1 MSKYRQTKIAKR
13 VYSELKTM
21 QRCYLVEYES
31 LEYRK
36 SLELQNRIRELK
48 ENDRDFDNFLLV
60 LQHNPIFTIGK
71 KGTRDDIIA
80 PTDLLQKEGIDVL
93 EVKRGGEVTYHG
105 PGQLVVYFHL
115 NLTRAGIS
123 VDKFVWKMEET
134 LIELLKLYGIEGWR
148 MVGYP
153 GVWVNYQKRKWKIAA
168 IGARASK
175 MITSHGLALNVN
187 TNMDHFKLIIPCGI
201 TEYEPIS
208 MKQIL
213 GKTIDI
219 KRVYER
225 FERIYEKVFKM
236 SLERISSKELEKR
249 IGENA

>member
-1 MSKYRQTKIAKR
+1 
-13 VYSELKTM
+13 M
-21 QRCYLVEYES
+21 QKCYLVEYES

-36 SLELQNRIRELK
+36 SLKLQNRIRELK
-48 ENDRDFDNFLLV
+48 ENNRDFDDFLLV

-71 KGTRDDIIA
+71 KGSRDDIIA
-80 PTDLLQKEGIDVL
+80 PIDMLQNEGIDVL

-105 PGQLVVYFHL
+105 PGQLVGYFHL

-123 VDKFVWKMEET
+123 VDEFVWKMEET
-134 LIELLKLYGIEGWR
+134 LIELLKLYKIEGWR
-148 MVGYP
+148 MEGYP
-153 GVWVNYQKRKWKIAA
+153 GVWINYKKRKWKIAA

-187 TNMDHFKLIIPCGI
+187 TNMDHFKLIVPCGV

-208 MKQIL
+208 IKQVL

-219 KRVYER
+219 KKVYEN
-225 FERIYEKVFKM
+225 FEKTYEKVFKM
-236 SLERISSKELEKR
+236 NLERISSKKLEKR
-249 IGENA
+249 IG